1 LLPVSATYI
10 VPAELTAIPL
20 GEENWPGPEPV
31 EPNAAMKA
39 PCGLSSCT
47 RFAAAAVVGDAESD
61 VQAGRQVGASTVLL
75 AADGA
80 SGDHG
85 ADHVTGTLLGAV
97 EWLSTTRGLG
107 DGLDAH

>member
-31 EPNAAMKA
+31 EPKAAMKA
-39 PCGLSSCT
+39 PCPLSSCT

-61 VQAGRQVGASTVLL
+61 IQAGLRVGATTVLL
-75 AADGA
+75 GTDGA
-80 SGDHG
+80 SDGHG
-85 ADHVTGTLLGAV
+85 ADHVAGTLLDAV
-97 EWLSTTRGLG
+97 EWLSVARGLG
-107 DGLDAH
+107 DGLDVH